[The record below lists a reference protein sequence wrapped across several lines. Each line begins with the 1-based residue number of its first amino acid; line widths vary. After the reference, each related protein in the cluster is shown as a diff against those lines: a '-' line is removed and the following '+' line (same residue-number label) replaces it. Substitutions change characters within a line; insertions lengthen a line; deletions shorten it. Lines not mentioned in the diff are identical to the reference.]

1 MEFTLKTVYLSAMA
15 NFPPD
20 LESQTFREAFCE
32 KFGCA
37 RDFPECA
44 FRQSLHLHARC
55 LAPLIRVFS
64 PDFFKEDLEAIVEM
78 GNARTL
84 WAFVGDINYLH
95 GRHQR
100 DRNWW
105 RKKFLLRVSGRKLRQ
120 IGDTIFAEQ
129 LLSAPLLP
137 TNLFATHP
145 GERKSTDR

>member
-84 WAFVGDINYLH
+84 RSEEHTSELQSRFGISYAVFSL
-95 GRHQR
+95 
-100 DRNWW
+100 
-105 RKKFLLRVSGRKLRQ
+105 KKK
-120 IGDTIFAEQ
+120 
-129 LLSAPLLP
+129 
-137 TNLFATHP
+137 
-145 GERKSTDR
+145 